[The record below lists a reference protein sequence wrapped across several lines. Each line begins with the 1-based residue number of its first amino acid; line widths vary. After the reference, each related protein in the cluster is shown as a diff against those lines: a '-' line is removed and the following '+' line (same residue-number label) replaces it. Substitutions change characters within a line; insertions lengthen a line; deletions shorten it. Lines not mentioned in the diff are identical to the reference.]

1 MTNVNIV
8 LCGSMTFYEAMLSI
22 EAKLKEQGHKEVFV
36 PEDFKHTELYSN
48 DVSVTDARLKIEFN
62 LIKKHWEKIKKADCI
77 LVVNH
82 DKNGIKGYIGGNTF
96 LEIGFAFVLGKK
108 IFLLNPIPIMPYT
121 SEIVAMQ
128 PEVINEELERIT
140 I

>member
-1 MTNVNIV
+1 MTIAI
-8 LCGSMTFYEAMLSI
+8 CGSITFYETMLSI
-22 EAKLKEQGHKEVFV
+22 EAKLKNLGHTEVFV
-36 PEDFKHTELYSN
+36 PEDFRHTEMYSN

-77 LVVNH
+77 LVVNN
-82 DKNGIKGYIGGNTF
+82 DKSGIKGYIGGNTF
-96 LEIGFAFVLGKK
+96 LEMGFAFVLGKK
-108 IFLLNPIPIMPYT
+108 IFLLNPVPIMPYT

-128 PEVINEELERIT
+128 PIVINGELERIT